1 MGLKYFSDLIPK
13 TKKKLLSIKK
23 GKLRKSLNS
32 PQFQRLNDEFLK
44 NDSQ

>member
-1 MGLKYFSDLIPK
+1 MGLNHLLNLISK